1 MKKLG
6 TDKPTM
12 KEVSEL
18 VTFERVNSGEYE
30 GTLYIRDVKGV
41 VVGSVHNLVMGDIKN
56 SVMGNILGDVRGDVR
71 GDVLGTISGRAWMYE
86 ETSKERVAR
95 LIREGKS
102 EEAIQVMENEL

>member
-1 MKKLG
+1 MKKLP

-12 KEVSEL
+12 EEVSEL
-18 VTFERVNSGEYE
+18 VTFERVNRGKYE
-30 GTLYIRDVKGV
+30 GILYIRDVKGV

-71 GDVLGTISGRAWMYE
+71 GGVLGTINGREWKFV
-86 ETSKERVAR
+86 ETPKERVAR